1 MSCWRTY
8 TCDVLKSVDKAI
20 VVEALKRMGLDFN
33 DTVKTVTGRYESRTS
48 SCDGVIMKDG
58 KVIDMGIILNDGTGH
73 LQLVGDFWGTGLNEV
88 TFQDELSRA
97 YQRINILAQAEL
109 NGWSLDETSLEE
121 FEDGSVTF
129 ELYQYA

>member
-8 TCDVLKSVDKAI
+8 TCDVLKNVDKA
-20 VVEALKRMGLDFN
+20 VVEEALKAMKLGVDWTIN
-33 DTVKTVTGRYESRTS
+33 EVTGRYEGRTS
-48 SCDGVIMKDG
+48 ACDGVLIKCNEA
-58 KVIDMGIILNDGTGH
+58 IDMGVVLRDEDDH
-73 LQLVGDFWGTGLNEV
+73 LQLVGDFWGTGLNSD

-109 NGWSLDETSLEE
+109 NGWTLDEDTVTESA
-121 FEDGSVTF
+121 DGSVEF

>member
-1 MSCWRTY
+1 M
-8 TCDVLKSVDKAI
+8 
-20 VVEALKRMGLDFN
+20 E
-33 DTVKTVTGRYESRTS
+33 
-48 SCDGVIMKDG
+48 DG
-58 KVIDMGIILNDGTGH
+58 KVIDMGIILDDGTGH